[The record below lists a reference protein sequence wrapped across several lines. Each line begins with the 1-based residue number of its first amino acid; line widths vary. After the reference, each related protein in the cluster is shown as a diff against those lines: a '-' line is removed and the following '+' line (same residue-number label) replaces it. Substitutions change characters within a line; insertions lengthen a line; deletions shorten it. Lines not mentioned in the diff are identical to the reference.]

1 MIINP
6 TFNTK
11 MRGWKWRFMIINP
24 TFNTKMR
31 GWRWEVYDN

>member
-1 MIINP
+1 MIINS

-11 MRGWKWRFMIINP
+11 MRGWRWRFMIINS